1 MTAPLARTLPAQT
14 VARPD
19 TPQGAADGAQAV
31 PTRTAKVSVLILT
44 LNEEKNLARCLE
56 SVSWSDDV
64 VVLDSFSTDQ
74 TLEIARRH
82 GARVYQR
89 KFDNWSAHQNWA
101 NENIDF
107 KHKWVYY
114 SDADEVVSPELAA
127 ELRDIADR
135 TAGDACS
142 GAQGTARAGQGEGG
156 TQHVAY
162 RVRYKNY
169 FLGKWIRFAGGYPI
183 WVLRFFQPDKV
194 RWERLVNPAPVVDG
208 SVGFLRHHFLHYSF
222 NKGFDAWFD
231 KHNKYSMG
239 EALETIRSLDEDKFR
254 LSSLLSSDPPARRR
268 ALKEL
273 SFRLPM
279 RPVARFLY
287 LYLLKFG
294 FIDGKAGFHY
304 CVLVSIYEYMVVLK
318 VQEQRRR
325 AMQLPL

>member
-1 MTAPLARTLPAQT
+1 M
-14 VARPD
+14 
-19 TPQGAADGAQAV
+19 
-31 PTRTAKVSVLILT
+31 VSILILT
-44 LNEEKNLARCLE
+44 LNEEKNIARCLE
-56 SVSWSDDV
+56 SVSWSDDI

-74 TLEIARRH
+74 TVAIAQRY
-82 GARVYQR
+82 GARVFQR

-101 NENIDF
+101 NENIAF
-107 KHKWVYY
+107 KHRWVYY

-127 ELRDIADR
+127 ELRQIAADPN
-135 TAGDACS
+135 TP
-142 GAQGTARAGQGEGG
+142 
-156 TQHVAY
+156 HVAY
-162 RVRYKNY
+162 RVRYKNF
-169 FLGKWIRFAGGYPI
+169 FLGKWIKYAGGYPI

-208 SVGFLRHHFLHYSF
+208 SAGFLRNHFLHYSF

-239 EALETIRSLDEDKFR
+239 EALETIRSLDEDRFR
-254 LSSLLSSDPPARRR
+254 LTSLLAPDAPSRRR

-279 RPVARFLY
+279 RPIARFLY
-287 LYLLKFG
+287 LYLLKLG

-325 AMQLPL
+325 ALQLPL

>member
-1 MTAPLARTLPAQT
+1 MTAPLARTLPAQA

-19 TPQGAADGAQAV
+19 TPQAAADGTHAV
-31 PTRTAKVSVLILT
+31 PSKTAKVSVLILT

-56 SVSWSDDV
+56 SVSWCDDV
-64 VVLDSFSTDQ
+64 VVLDSYSTDQ

-82 GARVYQR
+82 GARVFQR

-101 NENIDF
+101 NEHIDF
-107 KHKWVYY
+107 KHRWVYY

-127 ELRDIADR
+127 ELREIADEVP
-135 TAGDACS
+135 GD
-142 GAQGTARAGQGEGG
+142 GTSA
-156 TQHVAY
+156 HVAY

-254 LSSLLSSDPPARRR
+254 FSSLLASDPPARRR

>member
-1 MTAPLARTLPAQT
+1 MTAPLARSLPAQA
-14 VARPD
+14 VARPE
-19 TPQGAADGAQAV
+19 TPQAAADGTHAV
-31 PTRTAKVSVLILT
+31 PSRTAKVSVLILT

-56 SVSWSDDV
+56 SVSWCDDV
-64 VVLDSFSTDQ
+64 VVLDSYSTDQ

-82 GARVYQR
+82 GARVFQR

-107 KHKWVYY
+107 KHRWVYY

-127 ELRDIADR
+127 ELREIADQ
-135 TAGDACS
+135 APGDEA
-142 GAQGTARAGQGEGG
+142 AAP
-156 TQHVAY
+156 VAY

-254 LSSLLSSDPPARRR
+254 FSSLLASDPPARRR

>member
-1 MTAPLARTLPAQT
+1 MTAPLARSLPAQA
-14 VARPD
+14 VARPG
-19 TPQGAADGAQAV
+19 TPQAAADGTHAV
-31 PTRTAKVSVLILT
+31 PTKTAKVSVLILT

-64 VVLDSFSTDQ
+64 VVLDSYSTDQ

-82 GARVYQR
+82 GARVFQR

-127 ELRDIADR
+127 ELREIADDVP
-135 TAGDACS
+135 GD
-142 GAQGTARAGQGEGG
+142 GAAA
-156 TQHVAY
+156 HVAY

-254 LSSLLSSDPPARRR
+254 FSSLLASDPPARRR

>member
-1 MTAPLARTLPAQT
+1 M
-14 VARPD
+14 
-19 TPQGAADGAQAV
+19 
-31 PTRTAKVSVLILT
+31 VSILILT

-56 SVSWSDDV
+56 SVAWSDDV
-64 VVLDSFSTDQ
+64 VVLDSFSTDR
-74 TLEIARRH
+74 TLEIARQY

-101 NENIDF
+101 NENIPF

-114 SDADEVVSPELAA
+114 SDADEVVSPELAT
-127 ELRDIADR
+127 ELQQIAADPSNR
-135 TAGDACS
+135 N
-142 GAQGTARAGQGEGG
+142 
-156 TQHVAY
+156 VAY
-162 RVRYKNY
+162 RVRYKNF
-169 FLGKWIRFAGGYPI
+169 FLGKWIRYAGGYPI
-183 WVLRFFQPDKV
+183 WVLRFFQPDRV

-208 SVGFLRHHFLHYSF
+208 PCGFLRNHFLHYSF

-239 EALETIRSLDEDKFR
+239 EALETIRSLEEDKFR
-254 LSSLLSSDPPARRR
+254 ISSLFTGDPASRRR

-279 RPVARFLY
+279 RPVARFVH
-287 LYLLKFG
+287 LYLLRLG

-304 CVLVSIYEYMVVLK
+304 CVLVSIYEYMVVMK

>member
-1 MTAPLARTLPAQT
+1 MTA
-14 VARPD
+14 
-19 TPQGAADGAQAV
+19 V
-31 PTRTAKVSVLILT
+31 PGCPHVNQRCIAMVSILILT
-44 LNEEKNLARCLE
+44 LNEEKNIARCLE
-56 SVSWSDDV
+56 SVSWSDDI
-64 VVLDSFSTDQ
+64 VVLDSFSTDK
-74 TLEIARRH
+74 TVEIAKRY
-82 GARVYQR
+82 GARVFQR

-101 NENIDF
+101 NDNIPF
-107 KHKWVYY
+107 KHRWVYY

-127 ELRDIADR
+127 ELQQIAADPA
-135 TAGDACS
+135 TP
-142 GAQGTARAGQGEGG
+142 
-156 TQHVAY
+156 HVAY
-162 RVRYKNY
+162 RVRYKNF
-169 FLGKWIRFAGGYPI
+169 FLGKWIKYAGGYPI

-208 SVGFLRHHFLHYSF
+208 SSGFLRNHFLHYSF

-239 EALETIRSLDEDKFR
+239 EALETIRSLEEDRFR
-254 LSSLLSSDPPARRR
+254 LASLLAPDAPSRRR

-279 RPVARFLY
+279 RPIARFLY
-287 LYLLKFG
+287 LYLLKLG

-325 AMQLPL
+325 ALQLPL

>member
-1 MTAPLARTLPAQT
+1 MTAPLARSLPAQA

-19 TPQGAADGAQAV
+19 TPQAAGDGTHAV
-31 PTRTAKVSVLILT
+31 PCQTARVSVLILT

-64 VVLDSFSTDQ
+64 VVLDSYSTDQ

-82 GARVYQR
+82 GARVFQR

-127 ELRDIADR
+127 ELREIADQVP
-135 TAGDACS
+135 ADGSSAP
-142 GAQGTARAGQGEGG
+142 
-156 TQHVAY
+156 VAY

-254 LSSLLSSDPPARRR
+254 FSSLLASDPPARRR

>member
-1 MTAPLARTLPAQT
+1 MTAPLARSLPPQA

-19 TPQGAADGAQAV
+19 TPQAAADGTHAV
-31 PTRTAKVSVLILT
+31 PCQTARVSVLILT

-64 VVLDSFSTDQ
+64 VVLDSYSTDQ

-82 GARVYQR
+82 GARVFQR

-127 ELRDIADR
+127 ELREIADR
-135 TAGDACS
+135 VPGDEA
-142 GAQGTARAGQGEGG
+142 AAP
-156 TQHVAY
+156 VAY

-254 LSSLLSSDPPARRR
+254 FSSLLASDPPARRR

>member
-1 MTAPLARTLPAQT
+1 MTAPLARSLPAQA
-14 VARPD
+14 VARPE
-19 TPQGAADGAQAV
+19 TPQAAADGTHAV
-31 PTRTAKVSVLILT
+31 PSRTAKVSVLILT

-56 SVSWSDDV
+56 SVSWCDDV
-64 VVLDSFSTDQ
+64 VVLDSYSTDQ

-82 GARVYQR
+82 GARVFQR

-107 KHKWVYY
+107 KHRWVYY

-127 ELRDIADR
+127 ELREIADQVP
-135 TAGDACS
+135 GDEA
-142 GAQGTARAGQGEGG
+142 AAP
-156 TQHVAY
+156 VAY

-208 SVGFLRHHFLHYSF
+208 SVGFLRHHFMHYSF

-254 LSSLLSSDPPARRR
+254 FSSLLASDPPARRR

>member
-1 MTAPLARTLPAQT
+1 MTAPLARSLPAQA
-14 VARPD
+14 VARPE
-19 TPQGAADGAQAV
+19 TPQAAADGTHAV
-31 PTRTAKVSVLILT
+31 PSRTAKVSVLILT

-56 SVSWSDDV
+56 SVSWCDDV
-64 VVLDSFSTDQ
+64 VVLDSYSTDQ

-82 GARVYQR
+82 GARVFQR

-107 KHKWVYY
+107 KHRWVYY

-127 ELRDIADR
+127 ELREIADQVP
-135 TAGDACS
+135 GDEA
-142 GAQGTARAGQGEGG
+142 AAP
-156 TQHVAY
+156 VAY

-254 LSSLLSSDPPARRR
+254 FSSLLASDPPARRR

>member
-1 MTAPLARTLPAQT
+1 MTAPLARSLPAQA

-19 TPQGAADGAQAV
+19 TPQAAADGTHAV
-31 PTRTAKVSVLILT
+31 PTKTAKVSVLILT

-64 VVLDSFSTDQ
+64 VVLDSYSTDQ

-82 GARVYQR
+82 GARVFQR

-127 ELRDIADR
+127 ELREIADDVP
-135 TAGDACS
+135 GN
-142 GAQGTARAGQGEGG
+142 GAAA
-156 TQHVAY
+156 HVAY

-254 LSSLLSSDPPARRR
+254 FSSLLASDPPARRR

>member
-1 MTAPLARTLPAQT
+1 MTAPLARSLPAQA

-19 TPQGAADGAQAV
+19 TPQAAADGTQAV
-31 PTRTAKVSVLILT
+31 PCKTAKVSVLILT

-64 VVLDSFSTDQ
+64 VVLDSYSTDQ

-82 GARVYQR
+82 GARVFQR

-127 ELRDIADR
+127 ELREIADDVP
-135 TAGDACS
+135 GD
-142 GAQGTARAGQGEGG
+142 GAAA
-156 TQHVAY
+156 HVAY

-254 LSSLLSSDPPARRR
+254 FSSLLASDPPARRR